1 MLLTKQTLQMSTSPP
16 LFTNDPSV
24 LFSRGNAFLFTFTS
38 RSETG
43 NSIARLII
51 YASIALAAYLDDLHF
66 IAYGAL
72 AVVVVACFFSGI
84 PSGGLP
90 LNDSYH
96 KSRVSRV
103 YDKALGQSKA
113 QEKENFRAM
122 LLSNVREQNYYLGED
137 YAAPNG
143 IEYMLGG
150 TRPLAPNRTDA
161 LRNNKYFANVSNQVY
176 YAPAIPVKE
185 F

>member
-1 MLLTKQTLQMSTSPP
+1 MSTSPP
-16 LFTNDPSV
+16 LFTKEPSV

-43 NSIARLII
+43 NSLARLII
-51 YASIALAAYLDDLHF
+51 YVSIGIAAYLDDPHF

-72 AVVVVACFFSGI
+72 ALVVVACIFSGI
-84 PSGGLP
+84 PPGGLP
-90 LNDSYH
+90 LNEAYSGKTATELVH
-96 KSRVSRV
+96 ETS
-103 YDKALGQSKA
+103 LGQSKM
-113 QEKENFRAM
+113 QERENFRNM
-122 LLSNVREQNYYLGED
+122 VLSNVREQNYYMGED

-150 TRPLAPNRTDA
+150 TRPLASNRTDA
-161 LRNNKYFANVSNQVY
+161 LRNNKFFANVSNQVY